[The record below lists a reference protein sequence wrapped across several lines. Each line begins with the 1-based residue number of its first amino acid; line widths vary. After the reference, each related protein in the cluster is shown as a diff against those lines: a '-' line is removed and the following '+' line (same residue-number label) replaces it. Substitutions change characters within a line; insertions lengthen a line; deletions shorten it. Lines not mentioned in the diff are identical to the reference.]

1 MEEEAKYKN
10 LELPSFINES
20 ADNIHAR
27 MLQRAPAEISAIEG
41 DFFWDATRPT
51 AEEHERLVGLK
62 LANILK
68 LVFPQ
73 TSYGQ
78 YLEYLGECR
87 GVFKNPATKATGIL
101 SITGK
106 ASTYIKLGSI
116 FSTVA
121 TDELEAVEYIT
132 IEDGYIDSNGQ
143 CDLIVECSVAGTIG
157 NAPAN
162 SITVLVS
169 NIPDISTINNKEAF
183 KNGTDIEDEEH
194 FRERLM
200 SSYEEEA
207 SSGNIAHYERWA
219 KEVEGVGRAYI
230 TSEWNGAGSVKVSI
244 LDKNGDVANRELIEK
259 VQNHIAPSGKN
270 RGGKAPIGAIVTVT
284 TPEILDV
291 YVRANFIFD
300 ENFDSGIVL
309 RAIKDRINNYLSDLG
324 INGLI
329 IYSAISSIVGSMVLN
344 KEGLKDYTGLVIN
357 NGTVNI
363 DVSGKM
369 AVVKEVL
376 SND

>member
-219 KEVEGVGRAYI
+219 KEVEGVGRAYV

-244 LDKNGDVANRELIEK
+244 LDKNGDIANRELNLSRTILECK
-259 VQNHIAPSGKN
+259 LKK
-270 RGGKAPIGAIVTVT
+270 RG
-284 TPEILDV
+284 IL
-291 YVRANFIFD
+291 
-300 ENFDSGIVL
+300 
-309 RAIKDRINNYLSDLG
+309 
-324 INGLI
+324 
-329 IYSAISSIVGSMVLN
+329 
-344 KEGLKDYTGLVIN
+344 
-357 NGTVNI
+357 
-363 DVSGKM
+363 
-369 AVVKEVL
+369 
-376 SND
+376 